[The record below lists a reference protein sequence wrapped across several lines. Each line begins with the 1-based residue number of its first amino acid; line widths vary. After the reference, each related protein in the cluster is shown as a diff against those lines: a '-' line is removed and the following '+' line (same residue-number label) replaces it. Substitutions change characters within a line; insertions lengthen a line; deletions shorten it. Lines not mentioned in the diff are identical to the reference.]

1 MVEDAEII
9 ATYERLESCRKVAD
23 ALGIK
28 SQEYVRRV
36 LVKNGIKRTH
46 RHDHEHQRLC
56 NCNGKASLCAALV
69 VMLRTVCKLRA
80 KDISEATGYGY
91 TSVTN
96 IISRRGLQCEKY
108 VYLLDVDIDAI
119 EREYLA
125 GASTYELGEKYGV
138 SHQTISKWMKQRGHS
153 RGNGFSNK
161 SDEFKQWVAE
171 LHGSSF
177 TVVNY
182 ENRRHVTIQC
192 NICGHT
198 FTRQARKSTSIRCPI
213 CYEHYMLENPPKHR
227 HHGKSGNS
235 LKRARKYGATIE
247 RGITLKKVF
256 DRDDGICQ
264 ICGCICDWSDTTP
277 SSIGPKYPT
286 IDHIIALANGGS
298 HTWDN
303 VQLAHHICNSKKRDF
318 LEVSA

>member
-69 VMLRTVCKLRA
+69 VMLRTVGNLRCCEIT
-80 KDISEATGYGY
+80 DITGYNSS
-91 TSVTN
+91 SVGQ
-96 IISRRGLQCEKY
+96 IIARRGLVDKRRRRDIDETI
-108 VYLLDVDIDAI
+108 LDVI
-119 EREYLA
+119 EAEYLS
-125 GASTYELGEKYGV
+125 GASTYELGGKYGV
-138 SHQTISKWMKQRGHS
+138 CHQTISKWMKQRGHS
-153 RGNGFSNK
+153 RGNDFSNK

-171 LHGSSF
+171 IHGSSF
-177 TVVNY
+177 TVINY

-213 CYEHYMLENPPKHR
+213 CYEHYMLENHPKHR
-227 HHGKSGNS
+227 HHGSGNS

-256 DRDDGICQ
+256 DRDDRICQ
-264 ICGCICDWSDTTP
+264 ICGCICDWSDITP

-286 IDHIIALANGGS
+286 IDHVIALVNGGS